1 MDSKKIQFITQTALM
16 VALLSISAF
25 IRIPFPLVP
34 ITLQTFAVILSGL
47 FLGSQKTTIAVCV
60 YIILGLI
67 GLPIF
72 SSGGGIGYVLKPTF
86 GYLLGM
92 IPAGYIIGKLS
103 YGKQVK
109 FKRNLFASL
118 IGTLTIYLVGVPYF
132 YLVGTYVLN
141 LQIEFVGLLYSG
153 FLITLPGD
161 IIKCLVASVAATKL
175 PQSLKNSLS

>member
-1 MDSKKIQFITQTALM
+1 MDYKNIQFITQTALI
-16 VALLSISAF
+16 VALLTLSAF

-34 ITLQTFAVILSGL
+34 ITLQTFVLILSGL
-47 FLGSQKTTIAVCV
+47 SLGSRKTTVAVCV

-72 SSGGGIGYVLKPTF
+72 SSGGGIGYVIKPTF

-103 YGKQVK
+103 YGKQTK
-109 FKRNLFASL
+109 FRRNILASL
-118 IGTLTIYLVGVPYF
+118 IGTFTIYIVGIPYF
-132 YLVGTYVLN
+132 YLIGTYILN
-141 LQIEFVGLLYSG
+141 LRIEFTGLLFSG

-161 IIKCLVASVAATKL
+161 ILKCLIASIAATKL
-175 PQSLKNSLS
+175 PQNLRNL